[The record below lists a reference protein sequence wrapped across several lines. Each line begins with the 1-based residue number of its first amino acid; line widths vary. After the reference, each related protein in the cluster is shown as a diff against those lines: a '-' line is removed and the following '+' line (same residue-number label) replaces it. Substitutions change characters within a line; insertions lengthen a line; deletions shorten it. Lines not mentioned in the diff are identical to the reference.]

1 MTTKTEAM
9 ASPRLRHS
17 SRAITSSVSQ
27 DEYIWRRSKVV
38 YRLFHQLMDLVGLTL
53 ILPNSAQADGNPA
66 EIKEKIGKM
75 VEHTKF

>member
-1 MTTKTEAM
+1 
-9 ASPRLRHS
+9 
-17 SRAITSSVSQ
+17 
-27 DEYIWRRSKVV
+27 
-38 YRLFHQLMDLVGLTL
+38 MDLVGLTL